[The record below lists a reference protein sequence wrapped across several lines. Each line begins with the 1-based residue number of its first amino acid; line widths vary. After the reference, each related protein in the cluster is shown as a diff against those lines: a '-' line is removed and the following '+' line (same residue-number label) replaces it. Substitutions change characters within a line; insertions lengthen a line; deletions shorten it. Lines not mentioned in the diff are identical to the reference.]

1 MVTHAVMRSDTSIL
15 GETQGFKSLVIVGCP
30 YCANFSIAY
39 EKDEP
44 VQKLVIDEKTGGS
57 TKLPLAIMNESNRL
71 KGILEGKGM
80 SVGVEMW
87 PPLCMK
93 TSDSEIQMGGPQWT
107 DHELVNR
114 CSGAEAIVALCC
126 AGGVIGLK
134 ERFGEDLKVIPGMK
148 TEGISLLHFSL
159 DKATKLVHIDRGKS
173 TVIRN
178 F

>member
-15 GETQGFKSLVIVGCP
+15 GETKGLNSVVIVGCP

-57 TKLPLAIMNESNRL
+57 SKLPLAMMNETNRL

-87 PPLCMK
+87 PPLCIK

-107 DHELVNR
+107 DPELVSR

-134 ERFGEDLKVIPGMK
+134 ERFGKDLKVIPGMK

-178 F
+178 L